1 MGVKPN
7 STGDGSRRAA
17 DEGIDRCRPRKESPD
32 PARDRETGGRW
43 LSGRITAVR
52 MKPGRERRRRTRRS
66 RPVAAR
72 TKSGALPR
80 CCGQAHAHLA
90 KLISRSHA
98 GRRRPREG
106 SRSALFDFSGPLRRG
121 GPPAGTTAE
130 RTPARI
136 PRARLPGRIPG
147 HPVRNIPDAHGT
159 EQVCASQSRT
169 ACNPCRFSYRLDWV
183 MS

>member
-7 STGDGSRRAA
+7 STGDGSRRAE
-17 DEGIDRCRPRKESPD
+17 DEGIDRCRPRKESQVPV
-32 PARDRETGGRW
+32 RGSETGGRW
-43 LSGRITAVR
+43 LSGRMTAVG
-52 MKPGRERRRRTRRS
+52 MKPGRERRRRTRRF

-106 SRSALFDFSGPLRRG
+106 SRSALFDL
-121 GPPAGTTAE
+121 
-130 RTPARI
+130 
-136 PRARLPGRIPG
+136 
-147 HPVRNIPDAHGT
+147 PDAHGT

-169 ACNPCRFSYRLDWV
+169 ACNPCDCSVVRRHAAAGPDAGRPTAFPDISRLKD
-183 MS
+183 MRKGRDASAP